1 MNKNDLIYHDEFYKI
16 KGACIAVRKELGNGF
31 LEKLYEN
38 ALVIE
43 LRDRGFKVDNQ
54 KHFEVYYKD
63 QLIGNYLPDIIVD
76 DKIIIELKC
85 VSEISKTHKAQ
96 VINYLKITDFKLGI
110 IINFPNDNLGFT
122 IERIPNFIK
131 Q

>member
-1 MNKNDLIYHDEFYKI
+1 
-16 KGACIAVRKELGNGF
+16 
-31 LEKLYEN
+31 
-38 ALVIE
+38 
-43 LRDRGFKVDNQ
+43 
-54 KHFEVYYKD
+54 
-63 QLIGNYLPDIIVD
+63 PDIIVD

-85 VSEISKTHKAQ
+85 VSEISKIHKAQ

-110 IINFPNDNLGFT
+110 IINFPNDDLGFT